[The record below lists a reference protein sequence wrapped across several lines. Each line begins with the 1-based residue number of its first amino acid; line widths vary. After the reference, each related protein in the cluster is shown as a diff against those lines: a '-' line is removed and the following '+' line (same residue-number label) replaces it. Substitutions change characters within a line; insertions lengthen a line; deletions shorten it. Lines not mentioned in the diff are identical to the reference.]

1 MKPLNSPTR
10 QLVLSLVWFLCT
22 VAMIPVAGFTI
33 STIWNWF
40 MPVVGLP
47 AITWLQAYCIV
58 FALKVIFGSSNESEI
73 TKDIKDI
80 IAGTCTEYDDFNIPD
95 AVMIVI
101 LSVSQV
107 VITSALYLIIGWVLS
122 YFLYL

>member
-10 QLVLSLVWFLCT
+10 QLELSLVWFLCT
-22 VAMIPVAGFTI
+22 VAMIPVTGFTI

-47 AITWLQAYCIV
+47 TITWLQAYCIV
-58 FALKVIFGSSNESEI
+58 FALKVIFGSNNESEI

-107 VITSALYLIIGWVLS
+107 VLTSALYLIIGWVLS

>member
-1 MKPLNSPTR
+1 MNKPNSPTR
-10 QLVLSLVWFLCT
+10 QLKLSLVWFLCT
-22 VAMIPVAGFTI
+22 VAMIPVTGFTI

-40 MPVVGLP
+40 MPVIGLP

-58 FALKVIFGSSNESEI
+58 FALKVIFGSNNESEI

-80 IAGTCTEYDDFNIPD
+80 IAGTCTEYNDFNIPD

-107 VITSALYLIIGWVLS
+107 VLTSALYLIIGWVLS

>member
-1 MKPLNSPTR
+1 MKLLNSPTR
-10 QLVLSLVWFLCT
+10 QLELSLVWFLCT
-22 VAMIPVAGFTI
+22 VAMIPVTGFTI

-47 AITWLQAYCIV
+47 TITWLQAYCIV
-58 FALKVIFGSSNESEI
+58 FALKVIFGSNNESGI

-80 IAGTCTEYDDFNIPD
+80 IAGTCTEYNDFNIPD

-101 LSVSQV
+101 LSVSQA